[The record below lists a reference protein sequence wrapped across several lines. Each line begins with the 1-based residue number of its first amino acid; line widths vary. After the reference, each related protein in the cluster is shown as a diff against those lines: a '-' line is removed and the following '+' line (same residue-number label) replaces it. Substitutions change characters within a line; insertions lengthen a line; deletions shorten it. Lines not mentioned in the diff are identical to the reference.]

1 MLSTVVFILPKTA
14 RIPIMINDCNCAED
28 KIAVSVYVIHQGEVG
43 VLEVVTYAEKY

>member
-1 MLSTVVFILPKTA
+1 MLSTVVFILLKTA
-14 RIPIMINDCNCAED
+14 RIHIMINDCKCAED